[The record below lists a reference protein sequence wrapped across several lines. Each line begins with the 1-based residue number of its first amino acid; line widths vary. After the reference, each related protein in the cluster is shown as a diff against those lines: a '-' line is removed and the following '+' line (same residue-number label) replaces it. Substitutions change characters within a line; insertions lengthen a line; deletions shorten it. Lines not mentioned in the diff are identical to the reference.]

1 MDWLT
6 TLATGLGAAWLS
18 GVNLYATVLTLG
30 LLQRL
35 GLAHLPG
42 ELALLSHGWIL
53 TLAAIL
59 YVIEFVA
66 DKVPVVDSAWDA
78 VHTFIRVPSGAILA
92 ASAFADFDPYVRVA
106 AFLVGGGLALGA
118 HGGKAATRVAV
129 NATVPGAGAIASVAE
144 DVVAV
149 GSTALMAF
157 FPLAFLGLLVLA
169 LIMTGWLLP
178 KIGRALRRT
187 FVRLRLLA
195 PRRHEPRSGRC
206 DEGPASRSL

>member
-59 YVIEFVA
+59 YVIDFVA

-78 VHTFIRVPSGAILA
+78 VHTFIRVPSAPVLA
-92 ASAFADFDPYVRVA
+92 ASASPDVAPYGR
-106 AFLVGGGLALGA
+106 
-118 HGGKAATRVAV
+118 
-129 NATVPGAGAIASVAE
+129 AGAFSVRGC
-144 DVVAV
+144 
-149 GSTALMAF
+149 GSR
-157 FPLAFLGLLVLA
+157 
-169 LIMTGWLLP
+169 
-178 KIGRALRRT
+178 GRHRR
-187 FVRLRLLA
+187 A
-195 PRRHEPRSGRC
+195 
-206 DEGPASRSL
+206 AA